1 MSNKIEIV
9 LPKMGES
16 VDEATITGW
25 LKNEGDDIKEDD
37 LIVEIATDKVDSE
50 VPSEVSGVLIQ
61 KLCKI
66 NDVVKVGD
74 PIAIIETDKKIE
86 SLTIENNQKPSSDK
100 TETTS
105 HRPET
110 IVTEPIEYFKKADS
124 IIEKNDNK
132 SSERIY
138 SPLVKNISKKEGI
151 SLKELDSIIGSG
163 KNGRL
168 TKNDLLNYI
177 SAKLK
182 ESNKITETIEPLNT
196 NKESDEILEMSRM
209 ERLISDHMLSSKEKS
224 AHVQAFIEADI
235 SELWNW
241 REKIKNSFF
250 ERENEKITFTPIFIS
265 LVAQALRE
273 FPMLNISV
281 ENYKIIKKKSINI
294 GMATALKDGNL
305 IVPVIRK
312 ADQLSLFG
320 LVKKVNDLASRGRN
334 GLLLPDEVQ
343 DGTYTISNVGVFDT
357 LMGTPIIN
365 QPQVG
370 ILAFGSI
377 TKKPSV
383 IETEKGDFIGIRRKI
398 ILSHSFDHRVVNG
411 AKGGL
416 FIKRIKELI
425 ENWDPS
431 TSI

>member
-74 PIAIIETDKKIE
+74 PIAIIETDQKIE
-86 SLTIENNQKPSSDK
+86 SLTIENNQKTSSDK

-105 HRPET
+105 YKSET

-124 IIEKNDNK
+124 IIEKNDYK

-177 SAKLK
+177 SSKLK
-182 ESNKITETIEPLNT
+182 EPNKIIEKIDPINT
-196 NKESDEILEMSRM
+196 NESDEILEMSRM

-273 FPMLNISV
+273 FPMLNVSV

-305 IVPVIRK
+305 IVPVIKK

-370 ILAFGSI
+370 ILAFGAI

-383 IETEKGDFIGIRRKI
+383 IETEKGDFIGVRRKI

-411 AKGGL
+411 AQGGL

-425 ENWDPS
+425 ENWDSS

>member
-86 SLTIENNQKPSSDK
+86 SLTIENNQKTSSDK

-105 HRPET
+105 YKSET

-124 IIEKNDNK
+124 IIEKNDYK

-177 SAKLK
+177 SSKLK
-182 ESNKITETIEPLNT
+182 EPNKIIETIKSVNT

-273 FPMLNISV
+273 FPMLNVSV

-305 IVPVIRK
+305 IVPVIKK

-370 ILAFGSI
+370 ILAFGAI

-383 IETEKGDFIGIRRKI
+383 IETEKGDFIGVRRKI

-411 AKGGL
+411 AQGGL

-425 ENWDPS
+425 ENWDSS

>member
-86 SLTIENNQKPSSDK
+86 SLTIENNQKTSSDK

-105 HRPET
+105 YKSET

-124 IIEKNDNK
+124 IIEKNDYK

-177 SAKLK
+177 SSKLK
-182 ESNKITETIEPLNT
+182 EPNKIIETIKSVNT

-273 FPMLNISV
+273 FPMLNVSV

-305 IVPVIRK
+305 IVPVIKK

-370 ILAFGSI
+370 ILAFGAI

-383 IETEKGDFIGIRRKI
+383 IETEKGDFIGVRRKI

-411 AKGGL
+411 AQGGL

>member
-74 PIAIIETDKKIE
+74 PIAIIETDQKIE
-86 SLTIENNQKPSSDK
+86 SLTIENNQKTSSDK

-105 HRPET
+105 YKSET

-124 IIEKNDNK
+124 IIEKNDYK

-177 SAKLK
+177 SSKLK
-182 ESNKITETIEPLNT
+182 EPNKIIETIKSVNT

-273 FPMLNISV
+273 FPMLNVSV

-305 IVPVIRK
+305 IVPVIKK

-383 IETEKGDFIGIRRKI
+383 IETEKGDFIGVRRKI

-411 AKGGL
+411 AQGGL

-425 ENWDPS
+425 ENWDSS